1 MTNEN
6 FMDLQRV
13 FLGIWMIFCG
23 EHKQIFSPELHIL
36 LYAFHF
42 NSFDISS
49 IISSN
54 I

>member
-1 MTNEN
+1 MINEN

-13 FLGIWMIFCG
+13 FLGICMISCR
-23 EHKQIFSPELHIL
+23 EHKQIFFFELHIL